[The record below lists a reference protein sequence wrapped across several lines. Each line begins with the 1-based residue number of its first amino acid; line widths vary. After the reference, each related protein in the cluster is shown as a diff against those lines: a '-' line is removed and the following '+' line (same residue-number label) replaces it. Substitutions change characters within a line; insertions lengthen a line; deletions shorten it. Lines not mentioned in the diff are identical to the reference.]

1 MDGAAEFCC
10 AIRIIRKE
18 RKFAMKV
25 AILTMF
31 SGLATTYSLV
41 NVVADQIKML
51 LQAQVELKILVCETC
66 PDEERWG
73 VFLDPRLEWVKIT
86 NTCHGAPIVW
96 HDYSA
101 PTGAVHE
108 SFYEEA
114 EQIAKDYVRYLRDVD
129 VCIMHDILYQGWH
142 LVHNVAIRQAQKSL
156 PGVKFLAFT
165 HSLPVSRP
173 QKLEEPFS
181 ARFTPMPNTRFVY
194 PSYSGIEALARQ
206 YDVPQGSC
214 AVVYNSLPLLEV
226 LSEDTQRVAERVDLL
241 NPDILAVYPGRL
253 TPGKRFEK
261 VAALAGA
268 IERKTEQHVRVVFC
282 DFPSA
287 DIPGEVYKRMIR
299 TEGQKFGLEEGDVV
313 FTSDLGYEQGFPRQG
328 VLDLFSLSNLF
339 ICPSFS
345 ESFGLTVLEAA
356 SRGNFLV
363 LNESVPALKELGE
376 SLGAYFM
383 RWDGRNFGY
392 DTHEKYAPSEQAYY
406 EEHGEIIVNRM
417 REDRSLRAKTR
428 VRTRY
433 HGAWICRN
441 QLMPLLKDTV

>member
-1 MDGAAEFCC
+1 
-10 AIRIIRKE
+10 
-18 RKFAMKV
+18 MKV

-51 LQAQVELKILVCETC
+51 LEAQVELKILVCETC

-73 VFLDPRLEWVKIT
+73 IFRDPRLEWVKIT
-86 NTCHGAPIVW
+86 NTCNGAPIVW
-96 HDYSA
+96 HDYSQSV
-101 PTGAVHE
+101 GSVHE
-108 SFYEEA
+108 GFYEEA
-114 EQIAKDYVRYLRDVD
+114 RQIAEDYVRHLRDVD

-142 LVHNVAIRQAQKSL
+142 LVHNVAIRQAQESL
-156 PGVKFLAFT
+156 PGVRFLAFT
-165 HSLPVSRP
+165 HSLPVNRP
-173 QKLEEPFS
+173 QKLEDPFA

-194 PSYSGIEALARQ
+194 PTYSGIEALARQ

-214 AVVYNSLPLLEV
+214 SVVYNSLPLLEM
-226 LSEDTQRVAERVDLL
+226 LSPDVRRVAGSIDLL
-241 NPDILAVYPGRL
+241 DAEILAVYPGRL

-268 IERKTEQHVRVVFC
+268 IQRKTEQRTKVIFC

-287 DIPGEVYKRMIR
+287 DIPGGVYKGLIR
-299 TEGQKFGLEEGDVV
+299 TEGSKFGLEEGDLV
-313 FTSDLGYEQGFPRQG
+313 FTSDLGYEQGFPRAG
-328 VLDLFSLSNLF
+328 VFELFGLSNLF
-339 ICPSFS
+339 ICPSYS

-363 LNESVPALKELGE
+363 LNEAVPALKELGD

-392 DTHEKYAPSEQAYY
+392 DTHERYVPSEQAYY
-406 EEHGEIIVNRM
+406 EEHGGIISNLM
-417 REDRSLRAKTR
+417 REDHSLRAKTR
-428 VRTRY
+428 TRTRY
-433 HGAWICRN
+433 NGDWICRN
-441 QLMPLLKDTV
+441 QLMPLLKDSV

>member
-1 MDGAAEFCC
+1 
-10 AIRIIRKE
+10 
-18 RKFAMKV
+18 MKV

-31 SGLATTYSLV
+31 SGLSTTYSLV
-41 NVVADQIKML
+41 NVVADQIQML
-51 LQAQVELKILVCETC
+51 LEAQVELKILVSESC

-73 VFLDPRLEWVKIT
+73 VFQDPRLEWVKIT
-86 NTCHGAPIVW
+86 NTWNGAPIVW

-101 PTGAVHE
+101 PTGQVH
-108 SFYEEA
+108 STFYEEA
-114 EQIAKDYVRYLRDVD
+114 EWISRDYVRHLRDVD

-156 PGVKFLAFT
+156 PGVRFLAFT
-165 HSLPVSRP
+165 HSLPVNRP
-173 QKLEEPFS
+173 QKMEEPFS
-181 ARFTPMPNTRFVY
+181 ARYTPMPNTRFVY
-194 PSYSGIEALARQ
+194 PTHSGLEALARQ
-206 YDVPQGSC
+206 YDVPLGNC
-214 AVVYNSLPLLEV
+214 AVVYNTLPLLEMMSPEV
-226 LSEDTQRVAERVDLL
+226 RQVAEHIDLL
-241 NPDILAVYPGRL
+241 NADVLAVYPGRL
-253 TPGKRFEK
+253 TTGKRFEK

-268 IERKTEQHVRVVFC
+268 IQRKTEQRTKVVFC

-287 DIPGEVYKRMIR
+287 DIPGSIYKRTIA
-299 TEGQKFGLEEGDVV
+299 TEGMKFGLGKEDLI

-328 VLDLFSLSNLF
+328 VFELFALSNLF
-339 ICPSFS
+339 ICPSYS

-363 LNESVPALKELGE
+363 LNEAVPALKELGD

-392 DTHEKYAPSEQAYY
+392 DTHEKYVPSEQAYY
-406 EEHGEIIVNRM
+406 EEHGSIIVNLM

-441 QLMPLLKDTV
+441 QLMPLLAGTT

>member
-1 MDGAAEFCC
+1 
-10 AIRIIRKE
+10 
-18 RKFAMKV
+18 MKV

-51 LQAQVELKILVCETC
+51 LEAQVELKILVCETC

-86 NTCHGAPIVW
+86 NTCNGAPIVW

-101 PTGAVHE
+101 PTGTVHQR
-108 SFYEEA
+108 FYEEA
-114 EQIAKDYVRYLRDVD
+114 ERISEDYIRHLRDVD

-142 LVHNVAIRQAQKSL
+142 LIHNVAIRKAQKFL
-156 PGVKFLAFT
+156 PGVRFLAFT
-165 HSLPVSRP
+165 HSLPVNRP

-214 AVVYNSLPLLEV
+214 AVVYNSLPLLEM
-226 LSEDTQRVAERVDLL
+226 LSRDVQQVAQSIDLL
-241 NPDILAVYPGRL
+241 NADILTVYPGRL

-268 IERKTEQHVRVVFC
+268 IQRKTEQRTRVIFC

-287 DIPGEVYKRMIR
+287 DIPGRVYKSTIK
-299 TEGQKFGLEEGDVV
+299 TEGRKFGLEEGDLV
-313 FTSDLGYEQGFPRQG
+313 FTSDLGYEQGFPRRG
-328 VLDLFSLSNLF
+328 VFELFGLSDLFL
-339 ICPSFS
+339 CPSYS

-363 LNESVPALKELGE
+363 LNGAVPALKELGD

-392 DTHEKYAPSEQAYY
+392 DTHERYVPSEQAYY
-406 EEHGEIIVNRM
+406 EEHGGIIVNLM
-417 REDRSLRAKTR
+417 REDHSLRAKTR
-428 VRTRY
+428 VRTQY
-433 HGAWICRN
+433 NGAWICRN
-441 QLMPLLKDTV
+441 QLMPLLTGTA

>member
-1 MDGAAEFCC
+1 
-10 AIRIIRKE
+10 
-18 RKFAMKV
+18 MKV

-51 LQAQVELKILVCETC
+51 LEAQVELKLLVSETC
-66 PDEERWG
+66 PDTERWG
-73 VFLDPRLEWVKIT
+73 IFLDPRLEWVKIT

-96 HDYSA
+96 RDYSA
-101 PTGAVHE
+101 PTGTVHE
-108 SFYEEA
+108 TFYEEA
-114 EQIAKDYVRYLRDVD
+114 AQIAKDYVRALQDVD

-142 LVHNVAIRQAQKSL
+142 LVHNAAIRQAQKSL
-156 PGVKFLAFT
+156 PGVRFLAFT

-173 QKLEEPFS
+173 QKLEEPISF
-181 ARFTPMPNTRFVY
+181 RFTAMPNTRFVY

-206 YDVPQGSC
+206 YDVPQGNC
-214 AVVYNSLPLLEV
+214 AVVYNSLPLLEM
-226 LSEDTQRVAERVDLL
+226 LSQDVQKVAGSIDLL
-241 NPDILAVYPGRL
+241 NADILAVYPGRL
-253 TPGKRFEK
+253 TTGKRFEK

-268 IERKTEQHVRVVFC
+268 IQRKTEQRTRVIFC

-287 DIPGEVYKRMIR
+287 DIPGRIYKDTIRM
-299 TEGQKFGLEEGDVV
+299 EGQKFGLEAGNMV

-328 VLDLFSLSNLF
+328 VLELFTLSNLF
-339 ICPSFS
+339 LCPSYS

-363 LNESVPALKELGE
+363 LNEAVPALKELGD

-383 RWDGRNFGY
+383 RWDARNFGY
-392 DTHEKYAPSEQAYY
+392 DTHERYVPSEQAYY
-406 EEHGEIIVNRM
+406 EEHGERIVNFM

-428 VRTRY
+428 VRTQY

-441 QLMPLLKDTV
+441 QLMPLLTSTI

>member
-1 MDGAAEFCC
+1 
-10 AIRIIRKE
+10 
-18 RKFAMKV
+18 MKV

-31 SGLATTYSLV
+31 SGLSTTYSLV

-51 LQAQVELKILVCETC
+51 LEAQVELKVLVSETC

-86 NTCHGAPIVW
+86 NTCRGEPIVW

-101 PTGAVHE
+101 PTGTVHKE
-108 SFYEEA
+108 FYEQA
-114 EQIAKDYVRYLRDVD
+114 ACIAQDYIRQLQDVD

-156 PGVKFLAFT
+156 PGVRFLAFT
-165 HSLPVSRP
+165 HSLPVNRP
-173 QKLEEPFS
+173 QKIEEPFS

-194 PSYSGIEALARQ
+194 PTYSGLEALARQ
-206 YDVPQGSC
+206 YDVPQGNC
-214 AVVYNSLPLLEV
+214 AVVYNSLPLLEI
-226 LSEDTQRVAERVDLL
+226 LSRDVQQVADHTDLL
-241 NPDILAVYPGRL
+241 NADILVVYPGRL

-268 IERKTEQHVRVVFC
+268 IQRKTEQSTKVIFC
-282 DFPSA
+282 DFPCA
-287 DIPGEVYKRMIR
+287 DIPSEIYKRTIQ
-299 TEGQKFGLEEGDVV
+299 TEGMKFGLERDGLL
-313 FTSDLGYEQGFPRQG
+313 FTSDLGYEQGFPRRG
-328 VLDLFSLSNLF
+328 VFELFGLSNLYL
-339 ICPSFS
+339 CPSYS

-363 LNESVPALKELGE
+363 LNEAVPALKELGDR
-376 SLGAYFM
+376 LGVYFM

-392 DTHEKYAPSEQAYY
+392 DTHEKYVPSEQAYY
-406 EEHGEIIVNRM
+406 EEHGGIIVNLM
-417 REDRSLRAKTR
+417 REDHSLRAKTMA
-428 VRTRY
+428 RTKY

-441 QLMPLLKDTV
+441 QLMPLLTGMA

>member
-1 MDGAAEFCC
+1 
-10 AIRIIRKE
+10 
-18 RKFAMKV
+18 MKV

-51 LQAQVELKILVCETC
+51 LEAQVELKLLVSETC
-66 PDEERWG
+66 PDTERWG
-73 VFLDPRLEWVKIT
+73 IFLDPRLEWVKIT

-101 PTGAVHE
+101 PTGTVHE
-108 SFYEEA
+108 TFYEEA
-114 EQIAKDYVRYLRDVD
+114 AQIAKDYVRALQDVD

-142 LVHNVAIRQAQKSL
+142 LVHNAAIRQAQKSL
-156 PGVKFLAFT
+156 PGVRFLAFT

-181 ARFTPMPNTRFVY
+181 FRFTAMPNTRFVY

-214 AVVYNSLPLLEV
+214 AVVYNSLPLLEM
-226 LSEDTQRVAERVDLL
+226 LSQDVQKVAGSIDLL
-241 NPDILAVYPGRL
+241 NADILAVYPGRL
-253 TPGKRFEK
+253 TTGKRFEK

-268 IERKTEQHVRVVFC
+268 IQRKTEQRTRVIFC

-287 DIPGEVYKRMIR
+287 DIPGRIYKDTIRM
-299 TEGQKFGLEEGDVV
+299 EGQKFGLEAGNMV

-328 VLDLFSLSNLF
+328 VLELFTLSNLF
-339 ICPSFS
+339 LCPSYS

-363 LNESVPALKELGE
+363 LNEAVPALKELGD

-383 RWDGRNFGY
+383 RWDARNFGY
-392 DTHEKYAPSEQAYY
+392 DTHERYVPSEQAYY
-406 EEHGEIIVNRM
+406 EEHGERIVNFM

-428 VRTRY
+428 VRTQY

-441 QLMPLLKDTV
+441 QLMPLLTSTI

>member
-1 MDGAAEFCC
+1 
-10 AIRIIRKE
+10 
-18 RKFAMKV
+18 MKV

-41 NVVADQIKML
+41 IVVADQIKML
-51 LQAQVELKILVCETC
+51 LEAQVELKLLVSETC
-66 PDEERWG
+66 PDTERWG
-73 VFLDPRLEWVKIT
+73 IFLDPRLEWVKIT

-101 PTGAVHE
+101 PTGTVHE
-108 SFYEEA
+108 TFYEEA
-114 EQIAKDYVRYLRDVD
+114 AQIAKDYVRALQDVD

-142 LVHNVAIRQAQKSL
+142 LVHNAAIRQAQKSL
-156 PGVKFLAFT
+156 PGVRFLAFT

-181 ARFTPMPNTRFVY
+181 FRFTAMPNTRFVY

-214 AVVYNSLPLLEV
+214 AVVYNSLPLLEM
-226 LSEDTQRVAERVDLL
+226 LSQDVQKVAGSIDLL
-241 NPDILAVYPGRL
+241 NADILAVYPGRL
-253 TPGKRFEK
+253 TTGKRFEK

-268 IERKTEQHVRVVFC
+268 IQRKTEQRTRVIFC

-287 DIPGEVYKRMIR
+287 DIPGRIYKDTIRM
-299 TEGQKFGLEEGDVV
+299 EGQKFGLEAGNMV

-328 VLDLFSLSNLF
+328 VLELFTLSNLF
-339 ICPSFS
+339 LCPSYS

-363 LNESVPALKELGE
+363 LNEAVPALKELGD

-383 RWDGRNFGY
+383 RWDARNFGY
-392 DTHEKYAPSEQAYY
+392 DTHERYVPSEQAYY
-406 EEHGEIIVNRM
+406 EEHGERIVNFM

-428 VRTRY
+428 VRTQY

-441 QLMPLLKDTV
+441 QLMPLLTSTI

>member
-1 MDGAAEFCC
+1 
-10 AIRIIRKE
+10 
-18 RKFAMKV
+18 MKV

-51 LQAQVELKILVCETC
+51 LEAQVELKLLVSETC
-66 PDEERWG
+66 PDTERWG
-73 VFLDPRLEWVKIT
+73 IFLDPRLEWVKIT

-96 HDYSA
+96 RDYSA
-101 PTGAVHE
+101 PTGTVHE
-108 SFYEEA
+108 TFYEEA
-114 EQIAKDYVRYLRDVD
+114 AQIAKDYVRALQDVD

-142 LVHNVAIRQAQKSL
+142 LVHNAAIRQAQKSL
-156 PGVKFLAFT
+156 PGVRFLAFT

-181 ARFTPMPNTRFVY
+181 FRFTAMPNTRFVY

-214 AVVYNSLPLLEV
+214 AVVYNSLPLLEM
-226 LSEDTQRVAERVDLL
+226 LSQDVQKVAGSIDLL
-241 NPDILAVYPGRL
+241 NADILAVYPGRL
-253 TPGKRFEK
+253 TTGKRFEK

-268 IERKTEQHVRVVFC
+268 IQRKTEQRTRVIFC

-287 DIPGEVYKRMIR
+287 DIPGRIYKDTIRM
-299 TEGQKFGLEEGDVV
+299 EGQKFGLEAGNMV

-328 VLDLFSLSNLF
+328 VLELFTLSNLF
-339 ICPSFS
+339 LCPSYS

-363 LNESVPALKELGE
+363 LNEAVPALKELGD

-383 RWDGRNFGY
+383 RWDARNFGY
-392 DTHEKYAPSEQAYY
+392 DTHERYVPSEQAYY
-406 EEHGEIIVNRM
+406 EEHGERIVNFM

-428 VRTRY
+428 VRTQY

-441 QLMPLLKDTV
+441 QLMPLLTSTI

>member
-1 MDGAAEFCC
+1 
-10 AIRIIRKE
+10 
-18 RKFAMKV
+18 MKV

-51 LQAQVELKILVCETC
+51 LEAQVELKILVCETC

-86 NTCHGAPIVW
+86 NTCNGVPIIW

-101 PTGAVHE
+101 PTGTVHE
-108 SFYEEA
+108 TFYEEV
-114 EQIAKDYVRYLRDVD
+114 EQIAADYVRHLRDVD

-142 LVHNVAIRQAQKSL
+142 LVHNVAIRKAQKSL
-156 PGVKFLAFT
+156 PDVHFLAFT
-165 HSLPVSRP
+165 HSLPVNRP

-214 AVVYNSLPLLEV
+214 AVVYNSLPLLEL
-226 LSEDTQRVAERVDLL
+226 LSRDVQQVARNIDLL
-241 NPDILAVYPGRL
+241 GADILTVYPGRL

-268 IERKTEQHVRVVFC
+268 IQRKTEQRTRVVFC

-287 DIPGEVYKRMIR
+287 DIPGRAYKGMIR
-299 TEGQKFGLEEGDVV
+299 TEGRKFGLEEGDLI
-313 FTSDLGYEQGFPRQG
+313 FTSDLGYEQGFPRRG
-328 VLDLFSLSNLF
+328 VFELFELSNLF
-339 ICPSFS
+339 LCPSYS

-363 LNESVPALKELGE
+363 LNEAVPALKELGE
-376 SLGAYFM
+376 RLGAYFM
-383 RWDGRNFGY
+383 RWDARNFGY
-392 DTHEKYAPSEQAYY
+392 DTHERYVPSEQAYY
-406 EEHGEIIVNRM
+406 EEHGEILVNRM
-417 REDRSLRAKTR
+417 RQDPSLRAKTR
-428 VRTRY
+428 VRTQY
-433 HGAWICRN
+433 NGAWICRN
-441 QLMPLLKDTV
+441 QLMPLLTGTA